1 MECNWKLLYI
11 VMTCEISPNT
21 RSTCGGHL
29 EILLCSNAYISSL
42 QGPQKQL
49 HCVILFCLPKKY
61 RLQQIFHNFPM
72 LFKTFTDFARLLLVL
87 LIILSAIIPL
97 FIDEYDDIVV
107 NDEERDEE
115 EQGELFITVMQS
127 RIVPK
132 LQVVRERA
140 ISERQ
145 TSQTNSSS
153 KPSTTAA
160 NGGKAK
166 TSRAFSVAS
175 ASSPAFAS
183 LPVRFSST
191 RVVHLQPQV
200 FHVNSNKESIAEWRS
215 ALLSSSLPTSLNHSR
230 CLKNVPYSN
239 NISKSSRDG
248 GVGRVNTAKSAFTF
262 AQSSLI
268 IDGGGNNSPVT
279 PHSPPQYTDSPR
291 SASFTSAQ
299 SELDDIIIDEILSME
314 DDIQQNTRGS
324 HPCSGNL
331 EALLSE
337 GRVQYSTRKVS
348 SSAPST
354 SSLDADIFGHDDMI
368 REQESMRD
376 RRKKDIHNMIERRRR
391 YNINDRIKEL
401 STLLPKSC
409 TEEMKLNKGSI
420 LKASVD
426 YIRQLRK
433 DQERL
438 YQLLQKQMALEAEN
452 KRLSNRNQDL
462 EEQMRLH
469 GLLPDHTVGLDT
481 IGLGS
486 RSTYGGKQMKVESSL
501 EGDYPFNVSPTSQFT
516 CADYSSSSVL
526 AGRGAGGQHSF
537 LDRSSPCF
545 RTTTPLSPDSAGSSD
560 CAYTG
565 LPLLHEQALFSA
577 GVGGHGSVQADALV
591 ANHRDVSLRYCT
603 ELVHLEKL
611 ISSVMVTH
619 ARVFPYDLFNSDH
632 LNHVKLA
639 LNKLMLLADQN
650 FYPDKYTENEIISA
664 TENLDKTFL
673 SNDAE
678 KLQVNSEA
686 DLLFE
691 GDILLTPVQAN
702 QILDDH
708 MPFVKRKLLKRSLEK
723 NLQKRWQ
730 GGVIKYRFHNS
741 IAEENH
747 ALIRQALQFWQ
758 SHTCMR
764 FVFDENAN
772 SEDHLLFFRGGGCY
786 SMVGRYGGVQVV
798 SIGSGCEYL
807 GIISH
812 EVGHAM
818 GLWHQQSRP
827 DADSYIRI
835 RPENVM
841 KGALYN
847 FLKRNTNQVTTMD
860 VPYDLGSVMHYG
872 PTAFTRDYTQ
882 RTIVTLKPGYQR
894 TIGQREHP
902 SFLDVEII
910 NRAYCEQS
918 CPRKLPCQ
926 NGGYTH
932 PRSCAEC
939 ICPDGLGG
947 IYCDRNERSQGAQC
961 GGIISAPKFPEWFE
975 ITSPNYPNTYKD
987 GQFCSWLIKAD
998 PGARITAEFV
1008 GPMEFFC
1015 SETCKDYV
1023 EVKNSSDLRPTGMRF
1038 CCTEKP
1044 VAPIWSDGNQ
1054 MVIIFKTTSGYPH
1067 IGFKAK
1073 VQQYDFKMKP
1083 TTSSSTTQSVETTTE
1098 ATILTT
1104 STRVTVAPTVESWT
1118 PWSSWTHCSR
1128 TCGACGLQSRFRS
1141 CQTSTRICSGESYE
1155 HRRCETTP
1163 CTGYTECTK
1172 LLYLDMPCQTNG
1184 RRICSSAQWKTAKWT
1199 LLNMRRVISC
1209 PFTCDES
1216 CIYRHVEKVNC
1227 WHCHSLRD
1235 CISDPFFCRTCS
1247 FVQPPILCKNYFDFF
1262 GLEPSYNLDVSVLTS
1277 RFRSLQS
1284 RLHPDRF
1291 TQKSENERKF
1301 SEQQASLINDAYS
1314 TLLKPYPRAVYML
1327 ELMGEKISDGD
1338 ERSTGVSSQ
1347 FLMHIFELNEMLE
1360 DCEIESRSS
1369 LIALRQKVAADV
1381 EQCEL
1386 SLIDEF
1392 DRKNVT
1398 EAKRLT
1404 IEMNMSLAVRI
1415 GKSGIRFVSQYPP
1428 LNRGR
1433 DWVIEGWWIRD
1444 HKPDSWPETAEQRKL
1459 AAMRYGLREEDYC
1472 PYPREMHVGNYPDLG
1487 RINYALKDP
1496 YENWSYPGMRRN
1508 FNEPVDFFHDVIFA
1522 DRYTVTG
1529 VEYKSSW
1536 QKLVRLL
1543 QYIGG
1548 FVLFLYLT
1556 RFMIPTNEVPVKPK
1570 QYAYD
1575 YEWAFPYRDPKN
1587 FPLVHYTFEPED

>member
-1 MECNWKLLYI
+1 
-11 VMTCEISPNT
+11 
-21 RSTCGGHL
+21 
-29 EILLCSNAYISSL
+29 
-42 QGPQKQL
+42 
-49 HCVILFCLPKKY
+49 
-61 RLQQIFHNFPM
+61 
-72 LFKTFTDFARLLLVL
+72 
-87 LIILSAIIPL
+87 
-97 FIDEYDDIVV
+97 
-107 NDEERDEE
+107 
-115 EQGELFITVMQS
+115 
-127 RIVPK
+127 
-132 LQVVRERA
+132 
-140 ISERQ
+140 
-145 TSQTNSSS
+145 
-153 KPSTTAA
+153 
-160 NGGKAK
+160 
-166 TSRAFSVAS
+166 
-175 ASSPAFAS
+175 
-183 LPVRFSST
+183 
-191 RVVHLQPQV
+191 
-200 FHVNSNKESIAEWRS
+200 
-215 ALLSSSLPTSLNHSR
+215 
-230 CLKNVPYSN
+230 
-239 NISKSSRDG
+239 
-248 GVGRVNTAKSAFTF
+248 
-262 AQSSLI
+262 
-268 IDGGGNNSPVT
+268 
-279 PHSPPQYTDSPR
+279 
-291 SASFTSAQ
+291 
-299 SELDDIIIDEILSME
+299 
-314 DDIQQNTRGS
+314 
-324 HPCSGNL
+324 
-331 EALLSE
+331 
-337 GRVQYSTRKVS
+337 
-348 SSAPST
+348 
-354 SSLDADIFGHDDMI
+354 
-368 REQESMRD
+368 
-376 RRKKDIHNMIERRRR
+376 
-391 YNINDRIKEL
+391 
-401 STLLPKSC
+401 
-409 TEEMKLNKGSI
+409 MKLNKGSI

-452 KRLSNRNQDL
+452 KRLSNRNQVSNISTIWLLITQIVRLFVLEDL

-469 GLLPDHTVGLDT
+469 GLLPDHTVGMDT
-481 IGLGS
+481 VGLGS
-486 RSTYGGKQMKVESSL
+486 RSTYGGKQMKVESNL

-591 ANHRDVSLRYCT
+591 ANHRDVSLRCCT

-611 ISSVMVTH
+611 TFSVMVTH
-619 ARVFPYDLFNSDH
+619 ARVCVWSIWETISFNDGIFFSDKLGKTLGRRTTNFPYDLFNSDH

-786 SMVGRYGGVQVV
+786 SMVGRYGGVQ
-798 SIGSGCEYL
+798 L

-1073 VQQYDFKMKP
+1073 VQQFFSLKITIFNIDDFKMKP

-1104 STRVTVAPTVESWT
+1104 STILTVAPTVESWT

-1141 CQTSTRICSGESYE
+1141 CQTSTRICS
-1155 HRRCETTP
+1155 
-1163 CTGYTECTK
+1163 
-1172 LLYLDMPCQTNG
+1172 
-1184 RRICSSAQWKTAKWT
+1184 AQWKTAKWT
-1199 LLNMRRVISC
+1199 LFNMRRVISC
-1209 PFTCDES
+1209 PFAVYNRAFFVPTVRRILYLSTCGKS
-1216 CIYRHVEKVNC
+1216 EKLDLQVNC

-1247 FVQPPILCKNYFDFF
+1247 FVQPPIQCKNYFDFF

-1291 TQKSENERKF
+1291 TQKSEKERKF

-1314 TLLKPYPRAVYML
+1314 ILLKPYPRAVYML

-1404 IEMNMSLAVRI
+1404 IEMKYN
-1415 GKSGIRFVSQYPP
+1415 
-1428 LNRGR
+1428 LNLLENI
-1433 DWVIEGWWIRD
+1433 D
-1444 HKPDSWPETAEQRKL
+1444 KKL
-1459 AAMRYGLREEDYC
+1459 M
-1472 PYPREMHVGNYPDLG
+1472 N
-1487 RINYALKDP
+1487 
-1496 YENWSYPGMRRN
+1496 
-1508 FNEPVDFFHDVIFA
+1508 
-1522 DRYTVTG
+1522 VTD
-1529 VEYKSSW
+1529 K
-1536 QKLVRLL
+1536 
-1543 QYIGG
+1543 
-1548 FVLFLYLT
+1548 
-1556 RFMIPTNEVPVKPK
+1556 
-1570 QYAYD
+1570 
-1575 YEWAFPYRDPKN
+1575 
-1587 FPLVHYTFEPED
+1587 

>member
-1 MECNWKLLYI
+1 MRMMNDNDDDGLFSRE
-11 VMTCEISPNT
+11 SFF
-21 RSTCGGHL
+21 
-29 EILLCSNAYISSL
+29 L
-42 QGPQKQL
+42 QWG
-49 HCVILFCLPKKY
+49 
-61 RLQQIFHNFPM
+61 N
-72 LFKTFTDFARLLLVL
+72 
-87 LIILSAIIPL
+87 
-97 FIDEYDDIVV
+97 
-107 NDEERDEE
+107 
-115 EQGELFITVMQS
+115 
-127 RIVPK
+127 
-132 LQVVRERA
+132 
-140 ISERQ
+140 
-145 TSQTNSSS
+145 
-153 KPSTTAA
+153 
-160 NGGKAK
+160 GKA
-166 TSRAFSVAS
+166 
-175 ASSPAFAS
+175 
-183 LPVRFSST
+183 T
-191 RVVHLQPQV
+191 R
-200 FHVNSNKESIAEWRS
+200 
-215 ALLSSSLPTSLNHSR
+215 
-230 CLKNVPYSN
+230 
-239 NISKSSRDG
+239 
-248 GVGRVNTAKSAFTF
+248 
-262 AQSSLI
+262 
-268 IDGGGNNSPVT
+268 
-279 PHSPPQYTDSPR
+279 
-291 SASFTSAQ
+291 
-299 SELDDIIIDEILSME
+299 
-314 DDIQQNTRGS
+314 
-324 HPCSGNL
+324 
-331 EALLSE
+331 
-337 GRVQYSTRKVS
+337 
-348 SSAPST
+348 
-354 SSLDADIFGHDDMI
+354 
-368 REQESMRD
+368 
-376 RRKKDIHNMIERRRR
+376 
-391 YNINDRIKEL
+391 
-401 STLLPKSC
+401 
-409 TEEMKLNKGSI
+409 
-420 LKASVD
+420 
-426 YIRQLRK
+426 
-433 DQERL
+433 
-438 YQLLQKQMALEAEN
+438 
-452 KRLSNRNQDL
+452 
-462 EEQMRLH
+462 
-469 GLLPDHTVGLDT
+469 
-481 IGLGS
+481 
-486 RSTYGGKQMKVESSL
+486 
-501 EGDYPFNVSPTSQFT
+501 
-516 CADYSSSSVL
+516 
-526 AGRGAGGQHSF
+526 
-537 LDRSSPCF
+537 
-545 RTTTPLSPDSAGSSD
+545 
-560 CAYTG
+560 
-565 LPLLHEQALFSA
+565 
-577 GVGGHGSVQADALV
+577 ALV
-591 ANHRDVSLRYCT
+591 AGRFGKKFHLMMESSFPTNWEKPQDA
-603 ELVHLEKL
+603 EL
-611 ISSVMVTH
+611 
-619 ARVFPYDLFNSDH
+619 NH

-664 TENLDKTFL
+664 TENLDKNFL
-673 SNDAE
+673 SNDGE

-708 MPFVKRKLLKRSLEK
+708 MPFVKRKMVKRSLEK

-741 IAEENH
+741 IAQENH

-764 FVFDENAN
+764 FVFDDNAN

-910 NRAYCEQS
+910 NKAYCEQS

-947 IYCDRNERSQGAQC
+947 IHCDRNERSQGAQC
-961 GGIISAPKFPEWFE
+961 GGIIRAPKFPEWFE

-1044 VAPIWSDGNQ
+1044 IAPIWSDENQ

-1104 STRVTVAPTVESWT
+1104 STTATVEPTVESWT

-1172 LLYLDMPCQTNG
+1172 LLYLDMPCRTNG
-1184 RRICSSAQWKTAKWT
+1184 RRICSRKS
-1199 LLNMRRVISC
+1199 
-1209 PFTCDES
+1209 
-1216 CIYRHVEKVNC
+1216 EKLDLQVNC

-1247 FVQPPILCKNYFDFF
+1247 FVQPPIVCKNYFDFF

-1277 RFRSLQS
+1277 RFRSLQNT
-1284 RLHPDRF
+1284 LHPDRF

-1338 ERSTGVSSQ
+1338 ERSAGVSSQ
-1347 FLMHIFELNEMLE
+1347 FLMHIFELNEKLE
-1360 DCEIESRSS
+1360 DCEIESPSS

-1381 EQCEL
+1381 EQCKL

-1404 IEMNMSLAVRI
+1404 IEMKQLVRI
-1415 GKSGIRFVSQYPP
+1415 KVSLRTKLRKNSNNTVHVCHHYSI
-1428 LNRGR
+1428 RGR

-1444 HKPDSWPETAEQRKL
+1444 HKPDSWPETAEERKL
-1459 AAMRYGLREEDYC
+1459 AALRYGLREEDYC

-1496 YENWSYPGMRRN
+1496 YEDWSYPGMRRN

-1522 DRYTVTG
+1522 DRHTVTG
-1529 VEYKSSW
+1529 VEYASSYSNILLCFISCSAFLVNSVFFFSW

-1548 FVLFLYLT
+1548 FGLLLYLS

-1575 YEWAFPYRDPKN
+1575 YEWAFPYRDPKK

>member
-1 MECNWKLLYI
+1 
-11 VMTCEISPNT
+11 
-21 RSTCGGHL
+21 
-29 EILLCSNAYISSL
+29 
-42 QGPQKQL
+42 
-49 HCVILFCLPKKY
+49 
-61 RLQQIFHNFPM
+61 
-72 LFKTFTDFARLLLVL
+72 
-87 LIILSAIIPL
+87 
-97 FIDEYDDIVV
+97 
-107 NDEERDEE
+107 
-115 EQGELFITVMQS
+115 MQS

-166 TSRAFSVAS
+166 TSRAFTVAS

-200 FHVNSNKESIAEWRS
+200 LHVNSNKESIAEWRS

-268 IDGGGNNSPVT
+268 GDGGGNNSPVT

-354 SSLDADIFGHDDMI
+354 SSLDADLFGHDDMI

-469 GLLPDHTVGLDT
+469 GLLPDHTVGMDT
-481 IGLGS
+481 VGLGS
-486 RSTYGGKQMKVESSL
+486 RSTYGGKQMKVESNL

-577 GVGGHGSVQADALV
+577 GVGGHGSGIQADALV
-591 ANHRDVSLRYCT
+591 ANHRDVSLRCCT

-611 ISSVMVTH
+611 TFSVMVTH
-619 ARVFPYDLFNSDH
+619 ARVSIWETISFNDGIFFSDKLGKTLGRRTTNFPYDLFNSDH

-786 SMVGRYGGVQVV
+786 SMVGRYGGVQ
-798 SIGSGCEYL
+798 L

-1073 VQQYDFKMKP
+1073 
-1083 TTSSSTTQSVETTTE
+1083 
-1098 ATILTT
+1098 
-1104 STRVTVAPTVESWT
+1104 
-1118 PWSSWTHCSR
+1118 
-1128 TCGACGLQSRFRS
+1128 
-1141 CQTSTRICSGESYE
+1141 
-1155 HRRCETTP
+1155 
-1163 CTGYTECTK
+1163 
-1172 LLYLDMPCQTNG
+1172 
-1184 RRICSSAQWKTAKWT
+1184 
-1199 LLNMRRVISC
+1199 
-1209 PFTCDES
+1209 
-1216 CIYRHVEKVNC
+1216 
-1227 WHCHSLRD
+1227 
-1235 CISDPFFCRTCS
+1235 FF
-1247 FVQPPILCKNYFDFF
+1247 
-1262 GLEPSYNLDVSVLTS
+1262 
-1277 RFRSLQS
+1277 
-1284 RLHPDRF
+1284 
-1291 TQKSENERKF
+1291 
-1301 SEQQASLINDAYS
+1301 
-1314 TLLKPYPRAVYML
+1314 LLK
-1327 ELMGEKISDGD
+1327 
-1338 ERSTGVSSQ
+1338 
-1347 FLMHIFELNEMLE
+1347 
-1360 DCEIESRSS
+1360 
-1369 LIALRQKVAADV
+1369 
-1381 EQCEL
+1381 
-1386 SLIDEF
+1386 
-1392 DRKNVT
+1392 
-1398 EAKRLT
+1398 
-1404 IEMNMSLAVRI
+1404 
-1415 GKSGIRFVSQYPP
+1415 
-1428 LNRGR
+1428 
-1433 DWVIEGWWIRD
+1433 
-1444 HKPDSWPETAEQRKL
+1444 
-1459 AAMRYGLREEDYC
+1459 
-1472 PYPREMHVGNYPDLG
+1472 
-1487 RINYALKDP
+1487 
-1496 YENWSYPGMRRN
+1496 
-1508 FNEPVDFFHDVIFA
+1508 
-1522 DRYTVTG
+1522 
-1529 VEYKSSW
+1529 
-1536 QKLVRLL
+1536 
-1543 QYIGG
+1543 
-1548 FVLFLYLT
+1548 
-1556 RFMIPTNEVPVKPK
+1556 
-1570 QYAYD
+1570 
-1575 YEWAFPYRDPKN
+1575 
-1587 FPLVHYTFEPED
+1587 

>member
-1 MECNWKLLYI
+1 M
-11 VMTCEISPNT
+11 
-21 RSTCGGHL
+21 
-29 EILLCSNAYISSL
+29 
-42 QGPQKQL
+42 
-49 HCVILFCLPKKY
+49 
-61 RLQQIFHNFPM
+61 M
-72 LFKTFTDFARLLLVL
+72 L
-87 LIILSAIIPL
+87 
-97 FIDEYDDIVV
+97 
-107 NDEERDEE
+107 
-115 EQGELFITVMQS
+115 M
-127 RIVPK
+127 
-132 LQVVRERA
+132 
-140 ISERQ
+140 
-145 TSQTNSSS
+145 
-153 KPSTTAA
+153 
-160 NGGKAK
+160 
-166 TSRAFSVAS
+166 
-175 ASSPAFAS
+175 
-183 LPVRFSST
+183 
-191 RVVHLQPQV
+191 
-200 FHVNSNKESIAEWRS
+200 
-215 ALLSSSLPTSLNHSR
+215 
-230 CLKNVPYSN
+230 
-239 NISKSSRDG
+239 
-248 GVGRVNTAKSAFTF
+248 
-262 AQSSLI
+262 
-268 IDGGGNNSPVT
+268 
-279 PHSPPQYTDSPR
+279 
-291 SASFTSAQ
+291 
-299 SELDDIIIDEILSME
+299 
-314 DDIQQNTRGS
+314 
-324 HPCSGNL
+324 
-331 EALLSE
+331 
-337 GRVQYSTRKVS
+337 
-348 SSAPST
+348 
-354 SSLDADIFGHDDMI
+354 
-368 REQESMRD
+368 
-376 RRKKDIHNMIERRRR
+376 
-391 YNINDRIKEL
+391 
-401 STLLPKSC
+401 
-409 TEEMKLNKGSI
+409 
-420 LKASVD
+420 
-426 YIRQLRK
+426 
-433 DQERL
+433 
-438 YQLLQKQMALEAEN
+438 
-452 KRLSNRNQDL
+452 
-462 EEQMRLH
+462 
-469 GLLPDHTVGLDT
+469 
-481 IGLGS
+481 
-486 RSTYGGKQMKVESSL
+486 TYG
-501 EGDYPFNVSPTSQFT
+501 
-516 CADYSSSSVL
+516 
-526 AGRGAGGQHSF
+526 
-537 LDRSSPCF
+537 
-545 RTTTPLSPDSAGSSD
+545 
-560 CAYTG
+560 
-565 LPLLHEQALFSA
+565 FS
-577 GVGGHGSVQADALV
+577 
-591 ANHRDVSLRYCT
+591 
-603 ELVHLEKL
+603 
-611 ISSVMVTH
+611 
-619 ARVFPYDLFNSDH
+619 FPYDLFNSDH

-786 SMVGRYGGVQVV
+786 SMVGRYGGVQ
-798 SIGSGCEYL
+798 L

-1073 VQQYDFKMKP
+1073 VQQFFSHKITIFNIDDFKMKP

-1141 CQTSTRICSGESYE
+1141 CQTSTRIC
-1155 HRRCETTP
+1155 
-1163 CTGYTECTK
+1163 
-1172 LLYLDMPCQTNG
+1172 
-1184 RRICSSAQWKTAKWT
+1184 SAQWKTAKWT

>member
-1 MECNWKLLYI
+1 
-11 VMTCEISPNT
+11 
-21 RSTCGGHL
+21 
-29 EILLCSNAYISSL
+29 
-42 QGPQKQL
+42 
-49 HCVILFCLPKKY
+49 
-61 RLQQIFHNFPM
+61 
-72 LFKTFTDFARLLLVL
+72 
-87 LIILSAIIPL
+87 
-97 FIDEYDDIVV
+97 
-107 NDEERDEE
+107 
-115 EQGELFITVMQS
+115 MQS

-314 DDIQQNTRGS
+314 DDIQQNTRSHQACILTFYYVGGS

-452 KRLSNRNQDL
+452 KRLSNRNQVSNISTIWLLITQIVRLFVLEDL

-469 GLLPDHTVGLDT
+469 GLLPDHTVGMDT

-577 GVGGHGSVQADALV
+577 GVGGHGSGSGSIAAAAGRSRSCHRPLDHKSHGFQSTARVEHRYRLVGFVHRAGLSKPPPSSQLSGSGSKISSSPDVQWDSSTFSPEPQEQMDFSAVLFTLSVQADALV

-611 ISSVMVTH
+611 TFSVMVTH
-619 ARVFPYDLFNSDH
+619 ARVCVWSIWETISFNDGIFFSDKLGKTQDAEQLKVGLTYGFSFPYDLFNSDH

-786 SMVGRYGGVQVV
+786 SMVGRYGGVQ
-798 SIGSGCEYL
+798 L

-1209 PFTCDES
+1209 PFTVYNRAFFVPTVRRILHLSTCGKS
-1216 CIYRHVEKVNC
+1216 EKLDLQVNC

-1404 IEMNMSLAVRI
+1404 IEMKYN
-1415 GKSGIRFVSQYPP
+1415 
-1428 LNRGR
+1428 LNLLENI
-1433 DWVIEGWWIRD
+1433 D
-1444 HKPDSWPETAEQRKL
+1444 KKL
-1459 AAMRYGLREEDYC
+1459 
-1472 PYPREMHVGNYPDLG
+1472 
-1487 RINYALKDP
+1487 IN
-1496 YENWSYPGMRRN
+1496 
-1508 FNEPVDFFHDVIFA
+1508 
-1522 DRYTVTG
+1522 VTD
-1529 VEYKSSW
+1529 K
-1536 QKLVRLL
+1536 
-1543 QYIGG
+1543 
-1548 FVLFLYLT
+1548 
-1556 RFMIPTNEVPVKPK
+1556 
-1570 QYAYD
+1570 
-1575 YEWAFPYRDPKN
+1575 
-1587 FPLVHYTFEPED
+1587 